1 MLDLLERSKL
11 PRAGV
16 ADHIGSV
23 IVAREG
29 TRIIGCVGLEI
40 YGGAGL
46 LRSVAVD
53 IAHRGLGLGIQ
64 LTETALELAKQRG
77 VRTLYLLT
85 ETASD
90 FFLRFG
96 FQRITRAEVD
106 PALKGSAEFTG
117 ACPDTAVVLRLAL
130 PR

>member
-1 MLDLLERSKL
+1 MLDLLDRSKL